1 MLGQLIPVGGGDP
14 IPMNRPKLLVGRRS
28 SCDIKL
34 DFQNV
39 SSHHCEFE
47 LRDGYWHIR
56 DLGSS
61 NGIKVN
67 GERCDSMCVTPGD
80 TVTIAKHSFTIQ
92 YNVAAD
98 AAAPQEENTFSRS
111 LMEKAGLE
119 VERRSSKE
127 QKSSQPASSKSKQV
141 RRATTE
147 DDFIMDWQNE
157 D

>member
-1 MLGQLIPVGGGDP
+1 
-14 IPMNRPKLLVGRRS
+14 
-28 SCDIKL
+28 
-34 DFQNV
+34 
-39 SSHHCEFE
+39 
-47 LRDGYWHIR
+47 
-56 DLGSS
+56 
-61 NGIKVN
+61 
-67 GERCDSMCVTPGD
+67 MCVTPGD
-80 TVTIAKHSFTIQ
+80 TVSIAKHSFTIQ

-127 QKSSQPASSKSKQV
+127 PKASQSTSSKSKQV

-147 DDFIMDWQNE
+147 DDFIMDWLNE